1 MFFWA
6 DAPYFLGGCPL
17 LKSLMVLPD
26 HRRQSH
32 LEQLV
37 QHLGLSLSPQIH
49 PIQWSL
55 LDLALIHPTA
65 SATQNYEQLEF
76 VGDAVVRLA
85 TADFLRRTYPEARVG
100 ELAALRSVLVSDR
113 TLAQIAEVYSL
124 DRYLIKSN
132 SASHDPTGITTRL
145 ADALEAVMA
154 ALYLSS
160 QDLSLVHPWLDGHLL
175 PLAEAIRTD
184 PARQNYKAALQEWSQ
199 ATHKLRPHY
208 QVTETNPTHDALER
222 FTAEVW
228 IQDQCLG
235 RGTGRSIKAAQ
246 QAAAQEAFFIVNPPS
261 PP

>member
-1 MFFWA
+1 
-6 DAPYFLGGCPL
+6 
-17 LKSLMVLPD
+17 MVLLDPY
-26 HRRQSH
+26 RQSQ
-32 LEQLV
+32 LAKLV
-37 QHLGLSLSPQIH
+37 QKLGLSQSQ
-49 PIQWSL
+49 PIAWTL

-65 SATQNYEQLEF
+65 SAQNNYEQLEF

-85 TADFLRRTYPEARVG
+85 TAEFLRETYPEARVG
-100 ELAALRSVLVSDR
+100 ELAAVRSVLVSDR
-113 TLAQIAEVYSL
+113 TLAQIARVYNL

-132 SASHDPTGITTRL
+132 SASHDQTGVNTRL

-160 QDLSLVHPWLDGHLL
+160 QDLSLVHPWLDLHLL

-199 ATHKLRPHY
+199 ANLKERPTY
-208 QVTETNPTHDALER
+208 QVTETDPTHDAPER

-228 IQDQCLG
+228 LQECCLG

-246 QAAAQEAFFIVNPPS
+246 QAAAREAFFRVS
-261 PP
+261 PPHSDPAPIPTSSPSTVSA